1 MGMYDESWCNG
12 CGKSQPY
19 SEDEEI
25 YCGECATDYA
35 NENVNRFL
43 EYVKLHLISLEQ
55 DSDKVNAAM
64 DEIEDLDSDE
74 YKDLEIEDISINGQI
89 MATSHLLKIALDNL
103 SQTV

>member
-35 NENVNRFL
+35 QADATRLL
-43 EYVKLHLISLEQ
+43 EYIKLHLISLQQ
-55 DSDKVNAAM
+55 DSDEVNAAM

-74 YKDLEIEDISINGQI
+74 YKTLEIEDISLNGQM
-89 MATSHLLKIALDNL
+89 MATGHLLKVALDIFP
-103 SQTV
+103 QTV